1 MVTPFETWQ
10 IDKPAV
16 RGARGGVAAQNIEA
30 AEIGAQII
38 DDGGNAIDA
47 AVATALAL
55 AVCEPWMSG
64 LGGGGFMVIYSAAE
78 GRARVIDFAM
88 KSSRHLDPSA
98 YPLAEGTAVDLFA
111 WPAVREDRNV
121 HGPLSIA
128 VPGSV
133 AGYAH
138 AARFGSRPFAELAR
152 PAAALAARGHRLTWW
167 TTLNVAG

>member
-1 MVTPFETWQ
+1 MDE
-10 IDKPAV
+10 
-16 RGARGGVAAQNIEA
+16 
-30 AEIGAQII
+30 
-38 DDGGNAIDA
+38 
-47 AVATALAL
+47 
-55 AVCEPWMSG
+55 G

-133 AGYAH
+133 ATTPTPPRVS
-138 AARFGSRPFAELAR
+138 AAGLSPKVRWRRPRGAR
-152 PAAALAARGHRLTWW
+152 SPLDLVDDAQRRRRGRPIGGL
-167 TTLNVAG
+167 